1 MPRLPRCLLLLLL
14 LTAPLGLRAAEAPKI
29 TLICAA
35 YPPEFDA
42 LKKVLSISE
51 ANGWTHADI
60 DGVTFWK
67 GTAEGKPVVVFETWV
82 SMVNA
87 AYRLQVALDHFPVKA
102 ILFSG
107 VAGGTD
113 PALHVGDVV
122 IPETWAYHGED
133 AYLNPD
139 GKGGYVMPDYLPKGP
154 ENFGMMFP
162 TGTIVQQDGAA
173 EPERKD
179 LFPADPALLAA
190 ARKAIPTLPTMV
202 KQGRPVE
209 VSVGGT
215 GVTATVFLDNA
226 AYREWVFKVWKAR
239 CTDMESTA
247 LAHVAYANKTPI
259 LIIRGL
265 SDLAGG
271 QPGKNPIDNN
281 ESPVSEIAAR
291 VLDAVLREAK

>member
-1 MPRLPRCLLLLLL
+1 MRALRFLALFLVVF
-14 LTAPLGLRAAEAPKI
+14 AASALRAGEPQVYA
-29 TLICAA
+29 ICAA

-42 LKKVLSISE
+42 LKSAFAISE
-51 ANGWTHADI
+51 KNGWTETEI
-60 DGVTFWK
+60 DGITVWK
-67 GTAEGKPVVVFETWV
+67 GTAEGKPVIVFETWV

-87 AYRLQVALDHFPVKA
+87 AYRLQVIFDHYPVKA
-102 ILFSG
+102 VLFAG

-113 PALHVGDVV
+113 PSLHVGDVV
-122 IPETWAYHGED
+122 IPEAWAYHGED

-139 GKGGYVMPDYLPKGP
+139 GKGGYVTPDYLPKGH

-162 TGTIVQQDGAA
+162 TGTIVQQAG
-173 EPERKD
+173 EPRPERRE
-179 LFPADPALLAA
+179 LFPADPSLLAA
-190 ARKAIPTLPTMV
+190 ARKAVPTLPVML
-202 KQGRPVE
+202 KQGRPIS

-226 AYREWVFKVWKAR
+226 EYREWVYKVWKAR

-271 QPGKNPIDNN
+271 QHGKNPIDGN
-281 ESPVSEIAAR
+281 ESPVSDIAAR
-291 VLDAVLREAK
+291 VLDAVLRQL